1 MGLISFIK
9 EQQANKAAKIKE
21 LENQDAFSSVDLEIA
36 EDAVYI
42 THDGDRI
49 KKVPG
54 DTTIKE
60 VLIDINNI
68 RNIIISYFV
77 NVKIPE

>member
-21 LENQDAFSSVDLEIA
+21 LEEQDAFNSVDLEIA
-36 EDAVYI
+36 KDAVYI

-49 KKVPG
+49 KKVSEEA
-54 DTTIKE
+54 TIKE
-60 VLIDINNI
+60 VLSDINNI
-68 RNIIISYFV
+68 RDIIIS
-77 NVKIPE
+77 

>member
-36 EDAVYI
+36 KDAVYI
-42 THDGDRI
+42 IHDGDRI
-49 KKVPG
+49 KKVPE

-68 RNIIISYFV
+68 RNIIIS
-77 NVKIPE
+77 